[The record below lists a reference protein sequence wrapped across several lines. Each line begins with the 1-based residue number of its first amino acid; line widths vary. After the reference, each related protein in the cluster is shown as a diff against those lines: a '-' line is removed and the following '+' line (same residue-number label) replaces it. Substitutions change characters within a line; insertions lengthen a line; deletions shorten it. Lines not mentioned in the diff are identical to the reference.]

1 MWNTEFLGLVS
12 RYQIISVLVTS
23 GVALLVAMDVAEAAL
38 VAGLLMTANVKAMQI
53 ALAGIQKGARAGA
66 AYALLM
72 VFKLVIMLGV
82 VAALIVVFHMSIAGV
97 ALGLSTLL
105 LGVAVATVHQTAN
118 YPEGATSPEES

>member
-105 LGVAVATVHQTAN
+105 LGVAVATVHQTSN